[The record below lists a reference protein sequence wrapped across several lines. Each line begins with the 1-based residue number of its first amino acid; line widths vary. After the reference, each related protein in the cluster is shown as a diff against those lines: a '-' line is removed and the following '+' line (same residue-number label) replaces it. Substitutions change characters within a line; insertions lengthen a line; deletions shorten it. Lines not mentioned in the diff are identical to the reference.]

1 MPRRRY
7 LFAYDIANPYRLRRT
22 CDVFE
27 SHGTRLQ
34 YSVFLCD
41 LTRAELEILQ
51 YQLVN
56 VIDLTEDS
64 IIRIDLGPQH
74 APAAI
79 HQIGRPRRLPHSGPQ
94 IV

>member
-1 MPRRRY
+1 MSRRRY
-7 LFAYDIANPYRLRRT
+7 LFAYDIANPFRLRKT

-34 YSVFLCD
+34 YSVFLCH

-51 YQLVN
+51 YRLIN
-56 VIDLTEDS
+56 IIDPTEDS

-74 APAAI
+74 SPADV
-79 HQIGRPRRLPHSGPQ
+79 HQIGRPRHLPHTGPQ
-94 IV
+94 II